1 MSCIEAVGR
10 VLGNISQAS
19 GTITGVTCSVSGSV
33 RGNTIQASGSIVC
46 VLDGASYL
54 RVTPAEVQWVTDTTE
69 ITYTVYANVDW
80 RIE

>member
-10 VLGNISQAS
+10 IIGNIPQAS
-19 GTITGVTCSVSGSV
+19 GTITGVTCFVSGSV
-33 RGNTIQASGSIVC
+33 RGTTIKASGSIVC

-54 RVTPAEVQWVTDTTE
+54 RVAPADVQWITD
-69 ITYTVYANVDW
+69 YTSATFEVRSNVDW